1 MKSYATA
8 LVISTALLTVGGCYN
23 PDLGENPFLCSA
35 LNECPS
41 GYICHTIKNSA
52 GVDVD
57 VCLQNIPPDT
67 GIPDRPF
74 MTDTELLPQKEGF
87 VYLDSALVKP
97 APLNC
102 ADYSDEPNNN
112 AGTATGLF
120 QTGLITGWE
129 ICYRGDVDQYKIKL
143 EAGKK
148 LTIKVDFTHS
158 KGDLDAALV
167 APDGYITASRSETDD
182 ETLTVS
188 NTTSADESYYLG
200 VWGHDFDTNIY
211 NLDIQIQ

>member
-1 MKSYATA
+1 MRYAIITA
-8 LVISTALLTVGGCYN
+8 LSALLGFGGCYS

-35 LNECPS
+35 LNECPE
-41 GYICHTIKNSA
+41 GYFCHTVKNAA
-52 GVDVD
+52 GANVD
-57 VCLQNIPPDT
+57 VCLKTMPPDM

-74 MTDTELLPQKEGF
+74 MTDTELLPKKEGPVF
-87 VYLDSALVKP
+87 IDGALVKP

-102 ADYSDEPNNN
+102 ADYSDEPNNS
-112 AGTATGLF
+112 AGKATGLF

-129 ICYRGDVDQYKIKL
+129 ICYRGDVDQYSIKL

-148 LTIKVDFTHS
+148 LTVKVDFTHS

-167 APDGYITASRSETDD
+167 APDGFITAGRSTTDD

-188 NTTSADESYYLG
+188 NTTSSDEKYILG
-200 VWGHDFDTNIY
+200 VWGFNFDTNIY